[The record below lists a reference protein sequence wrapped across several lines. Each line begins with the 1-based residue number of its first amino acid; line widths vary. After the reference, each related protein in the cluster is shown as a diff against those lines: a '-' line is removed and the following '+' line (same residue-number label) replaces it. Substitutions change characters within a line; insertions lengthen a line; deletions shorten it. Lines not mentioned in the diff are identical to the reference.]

1 MIKALGRHIVAE
13 LSLCN
18 SDTLSDIAKVRDI
31 MVRGALAAKATVR
44 EVAFHKFE
52 PGGVSGVVVL
62 AESHLS
68 IHTWPEYGYAA
79 IDIYTCG
86 DTADPWRAC
95 EYLAERFE
103 AQSISTTVVER
114 GIPTPHGNYHHTVA
128 ATARDKQPKV
138 VQHA

>member
-1 MIKALGRHIVAE
+1 MKALGRHIVAE

-18 SDTLSDIAKVRDI
+18 QRVLSSVPLVRDL
-31 MVRGALAAKATVR
+31 MVGAALAAKATVL

-68 IHTWPEYGYAA
+68 IHTWPEHGYAA

-86 DTADPWRAC
+86 DTADPWKAC
-95 EYLAERFE
+95 EYLARTFE
-103 AQSISTTVVER
+103 AKNVSTTLVER
-114 GIPTPHGNYHHTVA
+114 GIAQSVGTYSHAIRSSVA
-128 ATARDKQPKV
+128 GKSLALIAS
-138 VQHA
+138 

>member
-1 MIKALGRHIVAE
+1 MKALGRHIVAE

-18 SDTLSDIAKVRDI
+18 AEVLSQISKVRDI
-31 MVRGALAAKATVR
+31 MVKAALEAKATVR

-68 IHTWPEYGYAA
+68 IHTWPEFGYAA

-86 DTADPWRAC
+86 DTANPWKAC
-95 EYLAERFE
+95 EYLANEFQARN
-103 AQSISTTVVER
+103 ISSTVVER
-114 GIPTPHGNYHHTVA
+114 GIPTPFGKYGHTV
-128 ATARDKQPKV
+128 TASTRDAELRV
-138 VQHA
+138 TMNA